1 MVSDTNSST
10 TVPRRASHASEYS
23 RPLSPSKERG
33 KRTSNLRGGGGGGGG
48 GGEMKGFHQEE
59 LFFYCCCYLF
69 IYVILC
75 CGIIVDESCFCDA
88 AWLKS
93 SRLPCS

>member
-1 MVSDTNSST
+1 MC
-10 TVPRRASHASEYS
+10 
-23 RPLSPSKERG
+23 
-33 KRTSNLRGGGGGGGG
+33 
-48 GGEMKGFHQEE
+48 EMKGFHQEE